1 MALKHHDWLSG
12 GFVTNRAARAAASER
27 YFHVRFLLFCYP
39 PG

>member
-27 YFHVRFLLFCYP
+27 YFHVHFLVF
-39 PG
+39 